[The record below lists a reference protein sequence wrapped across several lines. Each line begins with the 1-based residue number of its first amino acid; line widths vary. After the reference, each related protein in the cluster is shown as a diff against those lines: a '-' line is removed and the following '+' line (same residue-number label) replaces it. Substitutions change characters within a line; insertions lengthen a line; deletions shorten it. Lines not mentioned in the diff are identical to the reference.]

1 VNLRGK
7 ILSGC
12 ARLNAQFVADH
23 WLKPESALLARVRR
37 GLIRLIR
44 ALWTVTSCV
53 GFGAF
58 CGCSGQKN
66 LLTGGPTV
74 GQLKT
79 SLSHLE
85 FENEQL
91 KRQVAKLDQESRGLE
106 DRLVQEQ
113 VDNGDLAARLD
124 DARNL
129 LRDRGVDAD
138 TRLGSHRSDAKS
150 RGDSAGDDDEPG
162 ARTLPAAQSSRKRRK
177 PPFARIPGRVEDL
190 PRSQDDDATD
200 SAQGGRSSQSD
211 RRRSRF
217 GDDLDHHAS
226 RTSPRPWLPVAAS
239 NDDGLSLVR

>member
-1 VNLRGK
+1 M
-7 ILSGC
+7 I
-12 ARLNAQFVADH
+12 
-23 WLKPESALLARVRR
+23 
-37 GLIRLIR
+37 
-44 ALWTVTSCV
+44 SCV
-53 GFGAF
+53 GLGVF
-58 CGCSGQKN
+58 CGCSGQN
-66 LLTGGPTV
+66 TFLTGGPTV

-91 KRQVAKLDQESRGLE
+91 KRSVAKIEQESRGLE

-138 TRLGSHRSDAKS
+138 TRLGSHRSEGKS
-150 RGDSAGDDDEPG
+150 QGYSAGDDDEAG

-177 PPFARIPGRVEDL
+177 PPFARIPGRLEDL
-190 PRSQDDDATD
+190 PKSQDDDQSD
-200 SAQGGRSSQSD
+200 SAQGGRTSQSD
-211 RRRSRF
+211 RRRSRA

-226 RTSPRPWLPVAAS
+226 RTSQRTWLPVAAS